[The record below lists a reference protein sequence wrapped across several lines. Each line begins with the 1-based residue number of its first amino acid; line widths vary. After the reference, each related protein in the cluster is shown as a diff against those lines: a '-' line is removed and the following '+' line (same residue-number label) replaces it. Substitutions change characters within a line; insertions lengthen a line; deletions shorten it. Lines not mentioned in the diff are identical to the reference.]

1 MWLYFNNLYKMVKSN
16 GDRLIQKNINGST
29 YGFDEYGI
37 MLPWW
42 TKVASVSNAD
52 KSNPTSD
59 VPARFFAGYDGGS
72 LLRDSWLWM
81 YPSDNLIQD
90 DYDDG
95 EYSWWRTDQNRK
107 IDQNKIKNVNGR
119 YYAFDGLGRMQ
130 TGFVLFDTRSTF
142 VAQYDM
148 DAW

>member
-1 MWLYFNNLYKMVKSN
+1 MIWRVISAAGIMTNMTRCGCILTTDPKKVKSN

-59 VPARFFAGYDGGS
+59 VPARF
-72 LLRDSWLWM
+72 LRGM
-81 YPSDNLIQD
+81 TA
-90 DYDDG
+90 
-95 EYSWWRTDQNRK
+95 E
-107 IDQNKIKNVNGR
+107 
-119 YYAFDGLGRMQ
+119 AF
-130 TGFVLFDTRSTF
+130 
-142 VAQYDM
+142 
-148 DAW
+148 